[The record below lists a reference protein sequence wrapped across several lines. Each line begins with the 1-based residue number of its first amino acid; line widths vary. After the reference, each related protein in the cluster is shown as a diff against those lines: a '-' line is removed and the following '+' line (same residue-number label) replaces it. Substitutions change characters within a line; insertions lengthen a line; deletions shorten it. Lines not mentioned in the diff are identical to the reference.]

1 MRLPPLGTSAEAAA
15 NQAGINIHYVHPIA
29 SADLPFTTTGQRG
42 EVAYYTATLP
52 HQRPHHP
59 MIMGQ
64 NGGTGNGNIIPDAPT
79 RQRHSSRT
87 DPRATSE
94 PRKKSLGGVGNQ
106 QSNVVTNTLDRSVLM

>member
-42 EVAYYTATLP
+42 EVAYYTAPLP
-52 HQRPHHP
+52 HPRPHHP